1 MRAFVLADADG
12 LSDLVMGRVVGNQ
25 ILFVDGFRWLVG
37 EESVQG
43 LPNTEEDKRIEHT
56 KQVDMNWF
64 YATIF
69 GVPGLVLGLGLF
81 ISRKSRGG
89 GKR

>member
-1 MRAFVLADADG
+1 
-12 LSDLVMGRVVGNQ
+12 
-25 ILFVDGFRWLVG
+25 
-37 EESVQG
+37 
-43 LPNTEEDKRIEHT
+43 LPNVEEDKRIEHT

-69 GVPGLVLGLGLF
+69 GVPGAVLGLGLF
-81 ISRKSRGG
+81 ISRRSRSG